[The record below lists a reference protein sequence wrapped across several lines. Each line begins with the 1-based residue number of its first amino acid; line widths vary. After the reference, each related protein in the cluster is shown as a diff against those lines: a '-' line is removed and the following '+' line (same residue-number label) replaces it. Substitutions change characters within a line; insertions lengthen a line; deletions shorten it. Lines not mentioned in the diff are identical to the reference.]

1 VKVRH
6 GLTTSSRLPAKSPLA
21 NTALI
26 ARLVWSCGGNSISAF
41 LNQKLGQKP
50 DSTNTPVV
58 GVTIVKPVEPS
69 VTLRALLSRLASEL
83 GVSEDYLSLG
93 LRISRGTDPKQFARI
108 ARTEKVRQAMGE
120 TSASKGSPDRD
131 RRELQE

>member
-1 VKVRH
+1 VSTIWEAPKVEIAIQDLEFPRAELVRTSTSEGRH

-26 ARLVWSCGGNSISAF
+26 ARLVWSCGGNSMSAF

-50 DSTNTPVV
+50 GSTNTPVV
-58 GVTIVKPVEPS
+58 GATIVKPVEPS

-83 GVSEDYLSLG
+83 SVS
-93 LRISRGTDPKQFARI
+93 
-108 ARTEKVRQAMGE
+108 
-120 TSASKGSPDRD
+120 
-131 RRELQE
+131 